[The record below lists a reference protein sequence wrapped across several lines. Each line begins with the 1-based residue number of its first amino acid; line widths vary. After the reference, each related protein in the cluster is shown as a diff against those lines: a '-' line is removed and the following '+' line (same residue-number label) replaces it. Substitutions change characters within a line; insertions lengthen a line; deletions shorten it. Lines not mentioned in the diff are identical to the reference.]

1 MEGRSHSWR
10 EKFQSR
16 NSRVGDRRSRARSF
30 NADHYPL
37 WRRWPLRPGRRKFA
51 ANGLQERAIN
61 GRRLQSLEGR
71 SLTCDKITRAWW
83 HFELTAEAN
92 SESKLSTNGLVMAEA
107 PLPHELGEDRKS
119 TRLNSSHT
127 VISYAVFCLK
137 KKKQQ

>member
-71 SLTCDKITRAWW
+71 RLTCDKITRSSC
-83 HFELTAEAN
+83 HVQLSTDTN
-92 SESKLSTNGLVMAEA
+92 SESTLSTIGLVMDNAS
-107 PLPHELGEDRKS
+107 LPHELGDGPSE
-119 TRLNSSHT
+119 
-127 VISYAVFCLK
+127 
-137 KKKQQ
+137 